1 MAHGNMPLAIVGK
14 LLPQTIAF
22 TVIGLLMNAM
32 MYGWHHFPLHC
43 PMWHMTLGMILF
55 VIASQS
61 FAVIAC
67 CILPNLRLSLSICCL
82 LGILA
87 FSVAAFSFPVQNMY
101 GAIGIFSYIYPVR
114 HYFEIYID
122 QALNGIDLYYTRWQ
136 YVSLLVFPIV
146 ATLLLP
152 LLRKRLEKPV
162 YVP

>member
-1 MAHGNMPLAIVGK
+1 
-14 LLPQTIAF
+14 
-22 TVIGLLMNAM
+22 
-32 MYGWHHFPLHC
+32 
-43 PMWHMTLGMILF
+43 
-55 VIASQS
+55 
-61 FAVIAC
+61 
-67 CILPNLRLSLSICCL
+67 
-82 LGILA
+82 
-87 FSVAAFSFPVQNMY
+87 MY